1 MSTRLSL
8 LDSAEQAVRQR
19 GYRGFSY
26 ADLSREI
33 GIRKA
38 SIHHHFPTKAD
49 LGLALIERYN
59 ERFFEKLDQ
68 IHDKNKSAAKQIE
81 AYLNLYRDA
90 LDNGEQVCLCVSL
103 SAGRDHL
110 SKDVLVQLD
119 QFHRKSLRWLESVFD
134 AAGADGSIKFL
145 VAPKAEASATLALV
159 EGAQLLAR
167 ASKNVALF
175 DRSTRA
181 LRARWAQT
189 NPY

>member
-1 MSTRLSL
+1 MNTRLSL

-19 GYRGFSY
+19 GYHGFSY

-49 LGLALIERYN
+49 LGLALIERYT

-68 IHDKNKSAAKQIE
+68 IQDKNKSAAEQME
-81 AYLNLYRDA
+81 AYLTLYRDA

-103 SAGRDHL
+103 SAGRDHV
-110 SKDVLVQLD
+110 SQDVLDQLD
-119 QFHRKSLRWLESVFD
+119 QFHRKSLRWLESVFE
-134 AAGADGSIKFL
+134 AADVDGSIQFL
-145 VAPKAEASATLALV
+145 AGPEAEASAALALV

-167 ASKNVALF
+167 ASKNLALF
-175 DRSTRA
+175 DQSTRA
-181 LRARWAQT
+181 LRARWA
-189 NPY
+189 

>member
-19 GYRGFSY
+19 GYHGFSY

-49 LGLALIERYN
+49 LGLALIERYT

-110 SKDVLVQLD
+110 SQDVLVQLD
-119 QFHRKSLRWLESVFD
+119 QFHRKSLGWLESVFG
-134 AAGADGSIKFL
+134 AAGADGSIQFL

-189 NPY
+189 NPQ